1 MVLNTTNLKY
11 YRTIPTSP
19 LEVFFKNSRF
29 FFPHIAKRCARDEVG
44 RIPLLSFCKFKDT
57 NISFQKMQAF
67 LQDLLNARFSSA
79 SSNATRTLS
88 GTKIF
93 GNLRFSFNT
102 FLKRNLRKLLRR
114 MDEG

>member
-1 MVLNTTNLKY
+1 
-11 YRTIPTSP
+11 
-19 LEVFFKNSRF
+19 
-29 FFPHIAKRCARDEVG
+29 
-44 RIPLLSFCKFKDT
+44 
-57 NISFQKMQAF
+57 MQAF